1 MTTNQPKKKTA
12 RKEVTTESIE
22 HAFNEFK
29 KGAKE
34 FKNNETGVIDHKK
47 LAYTIKM
54 GNKAMREMRKLNE
67 ETLNNEKMAEDVKK
81 KNKDYLK
88 KKMG

>member
-1 MTTNQPKKKTA
+1 MTNDQTKKKTTK
-12 RKEVTTESIE
+12 KEVTTESIE
-22 HAFNEFK
+22 NAFNEFK

-34 FKNNETGVIDHKK
+34 FKNNETGVIDYKK

>member
-1 MTTNQPKKKTA
+1 MTNDQLNKKTTK
-12 RKEVTTESIE
+12 KEVTTESIE
-22 HAFNEFK
+22 NAFNEFK

-34 FKNNETGVIDHKK
+34 FKNNETGVIDYKK

-67 ETLNNEKMAEDVKK
+67 ETLNNEKIAEDVKK